1 MLNTRGRPQKM
12 GSRRGELAR
21 SQALLRASIAMSAA
35 RRCVPVAEGPPTGA
49 YVRVRPAALRRRD
62 QNGGRLLWVD
72 HRRPVD
78 DARSQVCARSC
89 RSPLEWQVRVGQA
102 SLTCVD

>member
-49 YVRVRPAALRRRD
+49 YVRVRPAALRQRD
-62 QNGGRLLWVD
+62 QNGGRLLWIGLD
-72 HRRPVD
+72 RPSVRELWLL
-78 DARSQVCARSC
+78 RST
-89 RSPLEWQVRVGQA
+89 E
-102 SLTCVD
+102 LTFVFERLL